1 YLHWSLTDNYE
12 WASGFSMRFGL
23 LYVDYIT
30 KKQYW
35 RPSAYI
41 YREIAINKAIPDE
54 IMHLNTIPPIRQLR
68 R

>member
-1 YLHWSLTDNYE
+1 
-12 WASGFSMRFGL
+12 MRFGL
-23 LYVDYIT
+23 LYVDYAT

-54 IMHLNTIPPIRQLR
+54 ITHLNTIPPIRQLR